1 MVNTQFFINYLE
13 QFSYLGIFISIA
25 LSGYIIPVP
34 EEILLLLIGYISGVG
49 LNNVYIALLASII
62 GVLLGDNILFWLS
75 RYRGSKLIDKLKRK
89 IRKNEV
95 MKYKNLMKQHIGK
108 TIFILRFIVGLR
120 FFGPFLAGS
129 LKVRWKTFQLYNFL
143 AVLIY
148 VPIMVFLGFHF
159 HKQLALLITEFEII
173 RHLVFLTFLTFLG
186 FLISTFI
193 RKKFLIKEKIN

>member
-143 AVLIY
+143 AFLIY